1 MQSSQAAG
9 RQRIAVAL
17 SQLTTKEQPSGAQM
31 RLMFLEKKG
40 LDVLLEM
47 VQVGAAWLD
56 LWETAAEGLW
66 GEVACSCS
74 TAVLCGRGHAEGCA
88 GLADRGLLM

>member
-1 MQSSQAAG
+1 MPPAHPAIPLYHSPQDKLGTRILGQILYVMQSSQAAG

-17 SQLTTKEQPSGAQM
+17 ALLTSREVPSGAQL

-47 VQVGAAWLD
+47 VQVG
-56 LWETAAEGLW
+56 
-66 GEVACSCS
+66 
-74 TAVLCGRGHAEGCA
+74 
-88 GLADRGLLM
+88 LL